1 MNQSQQRNL
10 VILVII
16 AILGLIIAFV
26 LEYPFLGGLVTGAS
40 SMLLLTATVGI
51 KLARRAADKIDK
63 QISIQKN
70 VKNNLDLN

>member
-1 MNQSQQRNL
+1 MNQSQQINL

-40 SMLLLTATVGI
+40 SMLLLTATVGM
-51 KLARRAADKIDK
+51 KLARIAAENIDK